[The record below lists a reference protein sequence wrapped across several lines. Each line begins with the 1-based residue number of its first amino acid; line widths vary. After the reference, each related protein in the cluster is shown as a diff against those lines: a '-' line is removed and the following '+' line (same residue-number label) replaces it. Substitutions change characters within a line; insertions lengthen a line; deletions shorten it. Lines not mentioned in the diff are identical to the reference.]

1 MAHAVLSPSAA
12 HRWMTCPGSTFLLRD
27 IPAPPSSVHAQEG
40 SRAHARAEGIL
51 DARLAGEA
59 LPPVIEDFPELG
71 QYVRYVES
79 LIEDGYSVFIE
90 VRVPL
95 DGITR
100 ENGARGT
107 ADCVAIKGDTIEVV
121 DLKWGVGVPVEAR
134 ENPQLSIYA
143 LAAMDEFDYLG
154 PFNNARITI
163 VQPRVND
170 APDTWET
177 TVEELEQFRTV
188 VLSCASEALAMRS
201 GVAEP
206 EYHPSKKACRWC
218 AANKVCTA
226 YARMVQETT
235 RVEFPDLGVNPTLDE
250 ETRASLFRRLDD
262 VRAWVETFEAGVLA
276 DALAGVKFPGLKL
289 VRGRAGAR
297 KWADE
302 QSADD
307 LLAGFSVSP
316 EDRYERKLL
325 TPTSAEKLHKAGLM
339 TDEQWEQ
346 LKGLVTRSEPKLILV
361 SDSDKR
367 QAVTVDTAS
376 QFDDLTK

>member
-1 MAHAVLSPSAA
+1 
-12 HRWMTCPGSTFLLRD
+12 MTCAGSVFLTKDLPPT
-27 IPAPPSSVHAQEG
+27 PASVHAQEG
-40 SRAHARAEGIL
+40 TQAHAKAEGIL
-51 DARLAGEA
+51 KAFLDGA
-59 LPPVIEDFPELG
+59 PIPDVIEGFPELG
-71 QYVRYVES
+71 QYVHYVERLHNEGFS
-79 LIEDGYSVFIE
+79 IFVE

-95 DGITR
+95 DGITH
-100 ENGARGT
+100 EKGARGT
-107 ADCVAIKGDTIEVV
+107 ADCVAIKGDTIEIV

-143 LAAMDEFDYLG
+143 LAAMDEFSWLAE
-154 PFNNARITI
+154 ARNVRLTI

-177 TVEELEQFRTV
+177 TAEDLEKFRTV
-188 VLSCASEALAMRS
+188 VRTCASEALAMRN
-201 GVAEP
+201 GLAEP

-218 AANKVCTA
+218 AANKMCAA

-235 RVEFPDLGVNPTLDE
+235 ALDFPDLGDGPMLDE
-250 ETRASLFRRLDD
+250 EQRAQLFKRLDD
-262 VRAWVETFEAGVLA
+262 VRAWVEMFEAGVLA

-307 LLAGFSVSP
+307 LLEGFSVSP
-316 EDRYERKLL
+316 DDRYERKLL
-325 TPTSAEKLHKAGLM
+325 SPTSAEKLYKAGLM

-367 QAVTVDTAS
+367 PAVAVDTAS